1 MKIAHLL
8 IITVAITAFC
18 GCASLIPKRVE
29 LFQDKVKEFPVAKP
43 REKELQRQA
52 AQRAEETA
60 KETLAAAIAE
70 ESSAAVIVPA
80 TETAVLTDV
89 VSESL
94 GPPAKPAPESKTSD
108 ALAQELRTSIA
119 ALNKRIDNFKSDNNE
134 NTGKKIEGTGLFQI
148 PYFLWLGG
156 IVALIFVLHLVLKA
170 FLTIAAAGS
179 PPVAIGM
186 KAANVGG
193 KLLSKGFSQL
203 VKGGEDFKNTIKS
216 EIKDADLQAKILQAF
231 QKSHRTTQDADIQSV
246 IKELTK

>member
-1 MKIAHLL
+1 VKIAHLL
-8 IITVAITAFC
+8 VLAVAISAFC

-29 LFQDKVKEFPVAKP
+29 LFQDKVKEFPKQKP
-43 REKELQRQA
+43 KEKELQRQTA
-52 AQRAEETA
+52 KRAEEKA
-60 KETLAAAIAE
+60 KETLEAAIAE
-70 ESSAAVIVPA
+70 DSSAAVLVPA
-80 TETAVLTDV
+80 TETAILTDV

-94 GPPAKPAPESKTSD
+94 GPPAKPAPDSKSSD
-108 ALAQELRTSIA
+108 ALAQELRSSIA
-119 ALNKRIDNFKSDNNE
+119 ALNKRIDNFKEDNNE
-134 NTGKKIEGTGLFQI
+134 NAGKKIEGSGLFQI

-156 IVALIFVLHLVLKA
+156 IVALILVLHLVLKA

-186 KAANVGG
+186 KVAGVGG

-203 VKGGEDFKNTIKS
+203 IKGGEDFKDTIKN